1 VYFLQGLTVILDDVV
16 SLRLSGWHGMR
27 APRPLV
33 RYRARRANHATAG
46 VGRVPAQSADVG
58 SANRGSGAHGPGAD
72 VAEVSAVPVQMW
84 KERARSGGGYVVMDS
99 DVFKR

>member
-1 VYFLQGLTVILDDVV
+1 MYFLQGLTVILDDVV
-16 SLRLSGWHGMR
+16 SLRLWHGVR

-46 VGRVPAQSADVG
+46 ESRVPAQS
-58 SANRGSGAHGPGAD
+58 AD

-84 KERARSGGGYVVMDS
+84 KERARSGGVMDS
-99 DVFKR
+99 DGLKRGN